1 MVSSLRM
8 AHPSSALV
16 ERSHGQS
23 ARAFLRYGYAAFVVE
38 LKARIQMV
46 RDLPVS
52 DTPYAAV
59 VRNSAVIEI
68 LGLTMGRLH

>member
-1 MVSSLRM
+1 M
-8 AHPSSALV
+8 ANPPAPSFDR
-16 ERSHGQS
+16 E
-23 ARAFLRYGYAAFVVE
+23 YAAFVVE
-38 LKARIQMV
+38 LKARIQMA

-68 LGLTMGRLH
+68 LGLAMGRLH